1 MESGGCSRHGGH
13 GTAVGSLEIGGGRCR
28 GRVHGRVGGG
38 QVGVGSEVLEQLL
51 GRAVALSAVTFTA
64 IHPIANVRT
73 RAVGCRRRRG
83 FMSLEKLGV
92 TRRKARGH

>member
-1 MESGGCSRHGGH
+1 
-13 GTAVGSLEIGGGRCR
+13 
-28 GRVHGRVGGG
+28 
-38 QVGVGSEVLEQLL
+38 
-51 GRAVALSAVTFTA
+51 VAFSAVTFTA